1 MISTI
6 EKREDDKMK
15 KTTQIVMT
23 AMMMGLVLLMT
34 YIIRVPIP
42 ATEGYVHLGDCMIFM
57 AVLILGWK
65 WGAVA
70 AGIGSALADLLG
82 GYAYYAPITLVVKAA
97 MAVVVGL
104 FIEAALRKGFSR
116 NGLRVMEIL
125 GMALGGLVMCAG
137 YYVAESIM
145 YGNWLLP
152 VASIPMNVLQFVVGM
167 VLATALAA
175 ALYKTSVANK
185 MSYHLDQSR

>member
-1 MISTI
+1 M
-6 EKREDDKMK
+6 EDERMK

-42 ATEGYVHLGDCMIFM
+42 ATEGYIHLGDCMIFM

-70 AGIGSALADLLG
+70 AGLGSALADLLG

-97 MAVVVGL
+97 MAAVVGL
-104 FIEAALRKGFSR
+104 FTEAALRKGFSR
-116 NGLRVMEIL
+116 NGIRVMEVV

-152 VASIPMNVLQFVVGM
+152 VASIPMNILQFVVGM
-167 VLATALAA
+167 VLATILAT
-175 ALYKTSVANK
+175 ALYKTSVSGK
-185 MSYHLDQSR
+185 MAYHLD